1 LIIKRLNIAVIV
13 LLGIFISC
21 KMDYSFTGASI
32 PEDVKTVSVKTFQSY
47 APLANASLSQSF
59 TEALKD
65 ILISQTNL
73 NLVSKGGD
81 LNFEGSI
88 VGYNVASVAI
98 QGNETAALNRLSI
111 TVKVTFTNK
120 KDKEQDFET
129 SFTRFADY
137 ESSQNLAS
145 VEDGLIKDINDQLTQ
160 DIFNRALSNW

>member
-1 LIIKRLNIAVIV
+1 MKIKTLNIAVFV

-21 KMDYSFTGASI
+21 KMNYSFTGASI

-47 APLANASLSQSF
+47 APLANANLSQSF

-88 VGYNVASVAI
+88 VGYNVTSVAI

-129 SFTRFADY
+129 TFTRFADY